1 MTENVRFWPA
11 QNVLVTKRCET
22 VRESAR
28 NALLDYE
35 SPALTAEPTGPFTY
49 ENRRSSLPQPFVRF
63 GHIASIIISADH
75 RIAAKLGITDYVA
88 CQIHSRPNGSASE
101 IRWTVRDCQD

>member
-1 MTENVRFWPA
+1 MRSKRSRLPRCIFHGFFYVQRAFRPNLKRMTESVRCWRA

-35 SPALTAEPTGPFTY
+35 SPALTAELQARLPTKIDGAACLH
-49 ENRRSSLPQPFVRF
+49 RSCVSVTLP
-63 GHIASIIISADH
+63 ALS
-75 RIAAKLGITDYVA
+75 
-88 CQIHSRPNGSASE
+88 
-101 IRWTVRDCQD
+101 